1 MGLKEQIDAD
11 RSAVFLNP
19 ADFGETHEINGAEVV
34 CVVDADNVHMRS
46 GGQRASTVRRN
57 EGVREGSFVL
67 YVHADDF
74 GRKPE
79 SHQAL
84 TLDGKKTYIASVQDE
99 GGVLVIECSSNA
111 HGIKR
116 SFPSGGA

>member
-11 RSAVFLNP
+11 RFAVFLNP

-46 GGQRASTVRRN
+46 GGQRAATVRRS
-57 EGVREGSFVL
+57 EGAREGSLVL
-67 YVHADDF
+67 YVHAGDF

-79 SHQAL
+79 PHQAL
-84 TLDGKKTYIASVQDE
+84 TLDGRKMYIASVQDE